1 MSCVG
6 FFTCTIGWISE
17 NLASIIATIIAI
29 CAMLSTYLQA
39 KYSREHNKLSVRPH
53 LHLDY
58 AHSNHNLSLV
68 FNLSN
73 NGLGPAIITSY
84 SMTINGI
91 IMDNENSDETVQHL
105 WRLFRGAFPD
115 NSVLITLQSVSHGE
129 ALEAEKV
136 IPLLKLEPDGN
147 IDPTIFN
154 LNIVKENIEHIKF
167 EIQYESFYGE
177 EFPALSN

>member
-6 FFTCTIGWISE
+6 FFTCTIGWVYE
-17 NLASIIATIIAI
+17 NLASIVATIIAI

-58 AHSNHNLSLV
+58 DHHNNDLFLE
-68 FNLSN
+68 FHLSN

-84 SMTINGI
+84 RMTVNGI
-91 IMDNENSDETVQHL
+91 IMDTENPDETVKHL
-105 WRLFRGAFPD
+105 WALFRGAFPV
-115 NSVLITLQSVSHGE
+115 NLSLITLHDLSHGE
-129 ALEAEKV
+129 AIEAGKV
-136 IPLLKLEPDGN
+136 ITLMKLER
-147 IDPTIFN
+147 IDVIDSTQLN
-154 LNIVKENIEHIKF
+154 LNIIKENIEHIKY

-177 EFPALSN
+177 NMPGLSI